1 MTQTVVRSGVSG
13 DVSQAPAET
22 LKNAEKY
29 PHLVK
34 YADPVQRPARE
45 IVGRE
50 VELGQMMASLNRPE
64 LSNILLIA
72 PPGSGKTALVQAA
85 KMYDT
90 ERIYIELDLSRM
102 IANLNN
108 ENEMAARLKALFDE
122 AEAYSKQEGQ
132 EIVIFMDEFHQVVQ
146 LSAAAVEAL
155 KPVLAASGT
164 RGILVIAATTFEE
177 YHEYIAPNQ
186 PLDERLQR
194 INLDPAD
201 KEMTIRILRGMAER
215 YGVGNQFYD
224 DRLFELMYEWT
235 NRYIPRSTQPRKSIR
250 LLDAMIGWHRYT
262 GELMTEKLLA
272 KMLQQQTGMDLAF
285 NVDGD
290 KIKENLDAKVFSQD
304 AATSVISRRLQLAVA
319 DLNDKSRPMFSAL
332 FTGSTGT
339 GKAQLTSSLLPVYT
353 QDGSTAIKRM
363 GDIEV
368 GDYVFDREGAP
379 TQVTGVF
386 PQGKLD
392 VYRVTF
398 TDGRTVD
405 VNDEH
410 LWTVYT
416 AKQRSKK
423 HAGHDV
429 IPMTVTTRE
438 LIDRG
443 VVRTYPGS
451 EREHLKF
458 FVPANGAVQ
467 WPEQDLGVDPYVL
480 GLLIGNGCLTTSELQ
495 FSSNDEYTVQRIAD
509 SLGVFYEK
517 MGTENYSWKFP
528 TGEFD
533 SGGRNKLVQSVDA
546 LSMDAHDLIGC
557 KSPDRRIPEKYL
569 HASIDQ
575 RWALVRGLFDAD
587 GTVGATGGR
596 FNVSYSTF
604 SVGLAEDVRDLL
616 FSLGVSNSLNI
627 NTRTKVRDDGTERE
641 MTEYVVRVKVGN
653 EDKVQFF
660 DLPRKREIAER
671 AVVAT
676 SGRERVKKFDMVG
689 IKSIEALGYQDE
701 MQCIMVDNPEHL
713 YQTGEFIV
721 THNTEMTKQ
730 LAEILFGD
738 HANRLIRFD
747 MTEFALES
755 SLPTFKTELT
765 QKVSDMGH
773 AVILFDEIE
782 KANPVI
788 TRLLLQILD
797 DGRMRDD
804 HGRQVSFL
812 NCYIIITTNAGSE
825 VYKTIAR
832 YNADDQGSAEAIR
845 EYEKVIRASIQSVSS
860 GFPPELLGRLDAI
873 VPFQPLSRNTQN
885 KIVRKKLLELR
896 DQIYARHGVK
906 VRFDPRVLTYITE
919 DKVDVETDAGGAR
932 AAVRLLNDE
941 VATEIAMFLN
951 RHKHVNTLQVSVQG
965 TMRNEDKGM
974 LKSKAKIVVRKA
986 IEETED

>member
-1 MTQTVVRSGVSG
+1 MTQPVVRGGASGSVVDG
-13 DVSQAPAET
+13 PMET
-22 LKNAEKY
+22 LSNAEKY
-29 PHLVK
+29 PHLSK
-34 YADPVQRPARE
+34 YADPVQQPARE

-50 VELGQMMASLNRPE
+50 KELQQMMASLNRPE

-72 PPGSGKTALVQAA
+72 PPGSGKTMLVQAA
-85 KMYDT
+85 KMYDIDRT
-90 ERIYIELDLSRM
+90 YIELDLSRM

-122 AEAYSKQEGQ
+122 AERYAKQEGR
-132 EIVIFMDEFHQVVQ
+132 ELVIFMDEFHQVVQ

-201 KEMTIRILRGMAER
+201 KDMTIRILRGMAQR
-215 YGVGNQFYD
+215 YEVADQFYD

-262 GELMTEKLLA
+262 GEMMTENLLA

-285 NVDGD
+285 TVDGD
-290 KIKENLDAKVFSQD
+290 KIKDNLDKKVFSQD

-332 FTGSTGT
+332 FTG
-339 GKAQLTSSLLPVYT
+339 A
-353 QDGSTAIKRM
+353 
-363 GDIEV
+363 
-368 GDYVFDREGAP
+368 
-379 TQVTGVF
+379 TGV
-386 PQGKLD
+386 GK
-392 VYRVTF
+392 
-398 TDGRTVD
+398 
-405 VNDEH
+405 
-410 LWTVYT
+410 
-416 AKQRSKK
+416 
-423 HAGHDV
+423 
-429 IPMTVTTRE
+429 
-438 LIDRG
+438 
-443 VVRTYPGS
+443 
-451 EREHLKF
+451 
-458 FVPANGAVQ
+458 
-467 WPEQDLGVDPYVL
+467 
-480 GLLIGNGCLTTSELQ
+480 
-495 FSSNDEYTVQRIAD
+495 
-509 SLGVFYEK
+509 
-517 MGTENYSWKFP
+517 
-528 TGEFD
+528 
-533 SGGRNKLVQSVDA
+533 
-546 LSMDAHDLIGC
+546 
-557 KSPDRRIPEKYL
+557 
-569 HASIDQ
+569 
-575 RWALVRGLFDAD
+575 
-587 GTVGATGGR
+587 
-596 FNVSYSTF
+596 
-604 SVGLAEDVRDLL
+604 
-616 FSLGVSNSLNI
+616 
-627 NTRTKVRDDGTERE
+627 
-641 MTEYVVRVKVGN
+641 
-653 EDKVQFF
+653 
-660 DLPRKREIAER
+660 
-671 AVVAT
+671 
-676 SGRERVKKFDMVG
+676 
-689 IKSIEALGYQDE
+689 
-701 MQCIMVDNPEHL
+701 
-713 YQTGEFIV
+713 
-721 THNTEMTKQ
+721 TEMTKQ

-738 HANRLIRFD
+738 QVGRLIRFD

-832 YNADDQGSAEAIR
+832 YNADDRGSAEAIR
-845 EYEKVIRASIQSVSS
+845 EYEKVIRASIMSVSS

-873 VPFQPLSRNTQN
+873 VPFQPLSRNTQR
-885 KIVRKKLLELR
+885 KIVKKKMLDLR
-896 DQIYARHGVK
+896 NQIYDRHGVK
-906 VRFDPRVLTYITE
+906 VRFDSRVLDYITE

-951 RHKHVNTLQVSVQG
+951 RHKHVKTLQVSVQG
-965 TMRNEDKGM
+965 TMRNEDKAI
-974 LKSKAKIVVRKA
+974 LKSKAKIVVREA
-986 IEETED
+986 LGVDE